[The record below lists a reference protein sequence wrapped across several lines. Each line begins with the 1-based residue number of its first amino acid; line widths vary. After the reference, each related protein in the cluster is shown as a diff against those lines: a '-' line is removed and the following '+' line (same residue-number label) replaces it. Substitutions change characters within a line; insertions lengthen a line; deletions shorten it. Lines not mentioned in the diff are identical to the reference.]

1 MSWVFKHMVKLRFF
15 SMRSDDTGNRD
26 YGTEVFA
33 GG

>member
-1 MSWVFKHMVKLRFF
+1 MVKLRFF